1 MDIKML
7 PNRPYLLRA
16 FYQWIVDSHC
26 TPYIVLDAE
35 NKLVRV
41 PEQFIENGKIV
52 LNVSPQATRDFEVT
66 AHQLGFRARF
76 SGVTRDITAPV
87 ASVLAI
93 YAVENGRGI
102 VFDEEDFSSS
112 GDGEVLPPPDNSPPD
127 NSTPAKGKKR
137 PPHLR
142 VVK

>member
-16 FYQWIVDSHC
+16 FYDWIVDSGC
-26 TPYIVLDAE
+26 TPYIVVNANE
-35 NKLVRV
+35 QGVEV

-52 LNVSPQATRDFEVT
+52 LNASPPATRDFLIENHAVS
-66 AHQLGFRARF
+66 FRARF
-76 SGVTRDITAPV
+76 SGVTRSIFAPV
-87 ASVLAI
+87 QAVLAI

-102 VFDEEDFSSS
+102 VFNEEDFNDQ
-112 GDGEVLPPPDNSPPD
+112 GDAVAKPADNKKS
-127 NSTPAKGKKR
+127 AKKGK
-137 PPHLR
+137 PHLR